1 MKSLSGKTVLILGGS
16 RMQLPLIEEAL
27 LNKMHVVVMD
37 QNKKAIGMQ
46 KTSSVII
53 ESISNIDQATNKAF
67 LFHKNIRLL
76 DAVLTVGTD
85 FSLTVSHI
93 AKKLKILGGL
103 PLEDALATTDKEA
116 MRKRLFKANCPQAK
130 FIVLNDLNHL
140 KDLVLPF
147 SFPAVVKPV
156 DSMGSRGVRR
166 VDRKED
172 LHQASKEAFVFSKK
186 KRIIIESYIQG
197 DEFSLDAL
205 IYNKKIHIT
214 GIADRKIIGAPY
226 FVELTHTIPS
236 QKDSLVVS
244 QVIQAFKSAIKAMNI
259 KQGAAKGDIRFNPKE
274 GAFIGEIASR
284 LSGGYMSAYTYPY
297 YSGVNLMKAI
307 LQVTFGIKPTDLEV
321 KKNQVAMDLGII
333 GNGGTIKKIHGINK
347 ISKIKG
353 VKNIFLNVKV
363 GETIKIPKNNLMKA
377 VNVLIV
383 ADNHEKIL
391 KLEKKIRSL
400 VVFELI

>member
-46 KTSSVII
+46 KTSNVII
-53 ESISNIDQATNKAF
+53 ESISNIEKAINKAF
-67 LFHKNIRLL
+67 LFHKNTRLL

-103 PLEDALATTDKEA
+103 PIVDVLATTDKEA

-130 FIVLNDLNHL
+130 FIVLNDLNRL

-147 SFPAVVKPV
+147 SFPVVVKPV

-172 LHQASKEAFVFSKK
+172 LYQASQEAFVFSKK

-205 IYNKKIHIT
+205 IYNKEIYIT
-214 GIADRKIIGAPY
+214 GVADRMIIGNPY
-226 FVELTHTIPS
+226 FIELTHTIPS
-236 QKDSLVVS
+236 QKDSFVIS
-244 QVIQAFKSAIKAMNI
+244 QVVKTFKAAIKAMNI
-259 KQGAAKGDIRFNPKE
+259 KQGAAKGDIRFNSKQ
-274 GAFIGEIASR
+274 GTFIGEIASR

-297 YSGVNLMKAI
+297 SSGVNLMKAI
-307 LQVTFGIKPTDLEV
+307 LQVTFGIKPTNLEV
-321 KKNQVAMDLGII
+321 KKNQVAMDLGMIAPEGI
-333 GNGGTIKKIHGINK
+333 IKKIRGINQV
-347 ISKIKG
+347 SKIKG
-353 VKNIFLNVKV
+353 VKDIFVNVKV
-363 GETIKIPKNNLMKA
+363 GESIKIPKNNLMKA

-383 ADNHEKIL
+383 ADNYEKLL